1 MTRIERSQ
9 TGQISA
15 RVDIIAVDP
24 DGPLGRT
31 TGEGNAVA
39 VTTGGGGSPP
49 AAAAPGVSRR
59 WRACL
64 PISRAF
70 CAHKPGRQDLNL
82 RTAAA

>member
-1 MTRIERSQ
+1 SQ

-39 VTTGGGGSPP
+39 VTTGGGEFVARGRGAGRVPTVESVL
-49 AAAAPGVSRR
+49 ADL
-59 WRACL
+59 ACL
-64 PISRAF
+64 LRA
-70 CAHKPGRQDLNL
+70 
-82 RTAAA
+82 